1 MKRLSSVTY
10 EVTKINTDREKENAK
25 GLHLC
30 LYRKSPGGL
39 ETASVLTTDDITT
52 PSSWQISLSGQLCY

>member
-1 MKRLSSVTY
+1 MKRLSSVIY
-10 EVTKINTDREKENAK
+10 KVTKINSDREKENAK

-39 ETASVLTTDDITT
+39 ETASVLTTDDIVTL
-52 PSSWQISLSGQLCY
+52 SSWQISLSGQFCY

>member
-10 EVTKINTDREKENAK
+10 EVTKINSDREKENAK

-30 LYRKSPGGL
+30 LYRKSPVDWRQ
-39 ETASVLTTDDITT
+39 T
-52 PSSWQISLSGQLCY
+52 QY